1 MGVDSGLPDFRGNEG
16 FWNAYPP
23 LRRLGLSFVDMANPR
38 WFATNPAQAWGFYG
52 HRLQL
57 YRQTQPHPGFKTL
70 FGWIAGRSAGGF
82 VFTSNVDGHFQRAG
96 FDADCILE
104 CHGSLNHLQCI
115 QNCGGGIWGADE
127 VDIEVDPTTF
137 LAADPWPQCPMC
149 GALARPNV
157 LMFGDYGWLEGRTA
171 AQQRRYERW
180 LSEIGPRQF
189 VVVECGAGTAMPTVR
204 LESESHRTQLIRI
217 NPREPRVPP
226 GGVSLACGALEGINR
241 IAKHLTDS

>member
-57 YRQTQPHPGFKTL
+57 YRQTQPHPGFNTL
-70 FGWIAGRSAGGF
+70 FGWIAGRTAGGY

-96 FDADCILE
+96 FDPDCILE
-104 CHGSLNHLQCI
+104 CHGSLNHLQCM
-115 QNCGGGIWGADE
+115 QNCEGRIWDADSL
-127 VDIEVDPTTF
+127 DIEVDPATF
-137 LAADPWPQCPMC
+137 LAADPLPQCTTC

-157 LMFGDYGWLEGRTA
+157 LMFGDYGWLEERTA

-180 LSEIGPRQF
+180 LTEIAPRQL
-189 VVVECGAGTAMPTVR
+189 VVVECGAGTAVPTVR

-217 NPREPRVPP
+217 NPREPQIPP
-226 GGVSLACGALEGINR
+226 GGISLACGALEGINR
-241 IAKHLTDS
+241 IAEHLGDS